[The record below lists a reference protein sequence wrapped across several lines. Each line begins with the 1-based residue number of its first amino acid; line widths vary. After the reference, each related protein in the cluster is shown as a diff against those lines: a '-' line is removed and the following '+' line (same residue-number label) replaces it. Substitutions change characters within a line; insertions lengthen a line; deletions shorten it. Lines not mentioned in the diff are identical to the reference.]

1 MKTIGII
8 SDTHSFWDD
17 KYLTYFEPC
26 DEIWHAGD
34 ICSPFLAERLAEFRP
49 LRAVCGN
56 CDGGDLR
63 MMYPEVLRFKCEDVD
78 VHSQS

>member
-34 ICSPFLAERLAEFRP
+34 ICSPFLAEQIG
-49 LRAVCGN
+49 RAHV
-56 CDGGDLR
+56 
-63 MMYPEVLRFKCEDVD
+63 
-78 VHSQS
+78 

>member
-34 ICSPFLAERLAEFRP
+34 ISL
-49 LRAVCGN
+49 
-56 CDGGDLR
+56 
-63 MMYPEVLRFKCEDVD
+63 
-78 VHSQS
+78 S

>member
-34 ICSPFLAERLAEFRP
+34 ILLPIPCGAPRRVQTAARRLRQ
-49 LRAVCGN
+49 LR
-56 CDGGDLR
+56 R
-63 MMYPEVLRFKCEDVD
+63 R
-78 VHSQS
+78 

>member
-34 ICSPFLAERLAEFRP
+34 ICSHS
-49 LRAVCGN
+49 LRSASPSS
-56 CDGGDLR
+56 DLCA
-63 MMYPEVLRFKCEDVD
+63 PSAATATAATSV
-78 VHSQS
+78 